1 MGGQWKKPQTF
12 YLKYEAKHIGH
23 EIEELKEEQKYMKYL
38 TNYMLENDMATRED
52 LGLPPEEKI
61 ENVDEKESH

>member
-1 MGGQWKKPQTF
+1 
-12 YLKYEAKHIGH
+12 
-23 EIEELKEEQKYMKYL
+23 MKYL